1 MATRNLTMVVNREHY
16 EDFIERMMDI
26 TPYSMTEYSKVNM
39 YLHHDG
45 YPEWQGVQLA
55 NWVLANQYQDSARV
69 AAKLVHDHYYDS
81 CYLYNNPNQIDH
93 QYTYIIF
100 VGGMSETLI
109 FCYDQYSDREV
120 FCYTPQEVLNK
131 YMEDMDYTDFA
142 GGKTRSDEQISPYT
156 SDKPK
161 EDATCNYSGLRNTK
175 SYTD

>member
-1 MATRNLTMVVNREHY
+1 MATRNLTMVVNRQHY
-16 EDFIERMMDI
+16 EDFTERMMDI
-26 TPYSMTEYSKVNM
+26 TPCSMTEYSKVNM

-45 YPEWQGVQLA
+45 YPEWQGIQLA

-109 FCYDQYSDREV
+109 FCYDQYTNKKV
-120 FCYTPQEVLNK
+120 FCYTPQQIIDK
-131 YMEDMDYTDFA
+131 YAEDMEYTDFA
-142 GGKTRSDEQISPYT
+142 SGETRSDEQISPYT
-156 SDKPK
+156 SDKP
-161 EDATCNYSGLRNTK
+161 ATCNYSGLRSTK

>member
-1 MATRNLTMVVNREHY
+1 MATRNLTMVVNRNHY
-16 EDFIERMMDI
+16 EDFTQRMMDI

-45 YPEWQGVQLA
+45 YPEWQGIQLA

-120 FCYTPQEVLNK
+120 FLMTPQEVLNK
-131 YMEDMDYTDFA
+131 YMDDMDYTDFA
-142 GGKTRSDEQISPYT
+142 
-156 SDKPK
+156 
-161 EDATCNYSGLRNTK
+161 SGEIRNDRNTESNK
-175 SYTD
+175 VNLSKDNAQKLIDILTSSITD